1 MKKDGTY
8 CEHQFERAD
17 RTDNNGLL
25 RITHYLE
32 KIYTDKNWPNY
43 EHAKAPVLDVSLKDS
58 GKSRADLWQFAASV
72 AMESTIE
79 RSNHACRYDM
89 WERQQV
95 PLLEGVNKVFTK
107 INSAFPTK
115 GNVTTMIFPFN
126 RAMILLMVYGNV
138 K

>member
-1 MKKDGTY
+1 MLRLTY
-8 CEHQFERAD
+8 
-17 RTDNNGLL
+17 
-25 RITHYLE
+25 YLE
-32 KIYTDKNWPNY
+32 KIYTDKDWPNY
-43 EHAKAPVLDVSLKDS
+43 KHAKAPVLDVSLKDS

-72 AMESTIE
+72 ALESTIE

-107 INSAFPTK
+107 VTSAFPTK
-115 GNVTTMIFPFN
+115 GNVTDFN
-126 RAMILLMVYGNV
+126 FSLFKRAMILPMAYGNV